1 VSSIS
6 QIQQIELSALKQIL
20 KIADKNGIRIF
31 LRGGSVMGAV
41 KYGGFVP
48 WDDDMDIAMYRE
60 DYEKFIK
67 IFSKEWSEDFWM
79 ASYRNGDAI
88 HAYFPRILVKES
100 FRREM
105 KLPQNNHLGFSIID
119 VLPIDRAPSSR
130 IGRWFYKVHIGI
142 LRALGAV
149 WTLDIKDTVMIHSP
163 RKQKIIRFIKN
174 LGVQKFYT
182 QNQVYE
188 RLDKIYTAREGQKKA
203 WSGTITGSL
212 FDKELFPKAVFGNGV
227 YLQFE
232 DIRVLVPAEFD
243 SYLKQLY
250 GENYANEEPNNKKSH
265 LKSKRIG

>member
-1 VSSIS
+1 
-6 QIQQIELSALKQIL
+6 
-20 KIADKNGIRIF
+20 
-31 LRGGSVMGAV
+31 
-41 KYGGFVP
+41 
-48 WDDDMDIAMYRE
+48 
-60 DYEKFIK
+60 
-67 IFSKEWSEDFWM
+67 
-79 ASYRNGDAI
+79 
-88 HAYFPRILVKES
+88 
-100 FRREM
+100 
-105 KLPQNNHLGFSIID
+105 
-119 VLPIDRAPSSR
+119 
-130 IGRWFYKVHIGI
+130 
-142 LRALGAV
+142 
-149 WTLDIKDTVMIHSP
+149 MIHSP